1 MSYNPLEPVYEP
13 IGKGLPTEKDER
25 NDEILNE
32 YMDREIILE
41 SNEEMKRRNLI
52 LGELKRIFVQW
63 VKSVAM
69 EVKGMSEE
77 EANDV
82 GGTLLISGSHRLGR
96 YFIFTP
102 PFLSLICDVIPTK
115 CN

>member
-1 MSYNPLEPVYEP
+1 MSYDPLEPVYEP
-13 IGKGLPTEKDER
+13 IGKGLPSKKDER
-25 NDEILNE
+25 NDKILND

-41 SNEEMKRRNLI
+41 SDEEMKRRNLI

-69 EVKGMSEE
+69 EVKGMTEE

-82 GGTLLISGSHRLGR
+82 GGTLLISRSHRLGKIVF
-96 YFIFTP
+96 FIQ
-102 PFLSLICDVIPTK
+102 PFLSSFIEYVILR
-115 CN
+115 

>member
-1 MSYNPLEPVYEP
+1 MSYDPLEPVYEP
-13 IGKGLPTEKDER
+13 IGKGLPSKKDER
-25 NDEILNE
+25 NDKILND

-41 SNEEMKRRNLI
+41 SDEEMKRRNLI

-69 EVKGMSEE
+69 EVKGMTEE

-82 GGTLLISGSHRLGR
+82 GGTLLISGSHRLGKIFF
-96 YFIFTP
+96 FIQ
-102 PFLSLICDVIPTK
+102 PFLSSFIECIIPQ
-115 CN
+115 